1 MSSRFAFEVVAR
13 DERSDARLGRL
24 MTPHGVVETPA
35 FMPVGTYGTVKGL
48 RSEELEGLGT
58 QILLANAYHLWERP
72 GAERIRGLGGLHRFM
87 GWSGPI
93 LTDSGGYQVMSLADR
108 RKIDEDGVTFR
119 SPLDGQYRRLTP
131 ELVVD
136 IQADLGVDI
145 AMVLDECVASPADR
159 EVAERAVERSQ
170 RWAERSRPRADRLAG
185 GLFGIVQGS
194 VYPELRA
201 AHARRLVELDFDGY
215 AIGGL
220 SVGEDKESTWSA
232 LEAAA
237 SELPH
242 DCPRYV
248 MGMGMPEDL
257 IEGVRRGVDLFDCVI
272 PTRHARN
279 GVAFTSQ
286 GEVTVKHARHA
297 DDPGPLDPA
306 CPCPTCTR
314 YSRAYL
320 RHLKKRGE
328 MLAGVLLTLHNL
340 WYYLDTLRRVRQHLR
355 AGASAEIQAP

>member
-1 MSSRFAFEVVAR
+1 MLKFEVVAR
-13 DERSDARLGRL
+13 DPESSARLGRL
-24 MTPHGVVETPA
+24 HTPHGIVETPA

-48 RSEELEGLGT
+48 QPEDLERIGA
-58 QILLANAYHLWERP
+58 QIVLSNAYHLWERP
-72 GAERIRGLGGLHRFM
+72 GSERIRDLGGLHRFM
-87 GWSGPI
+87 GWPGPI

-108 RKIDEDGVTFR
+108 RKIDDDGVTFR

-131 ELVVD
+131 EVVIQ

-159 EVAERAVERSQ
+159 AVAERAVARSQ
-170 RWAERSRPRADRLAG
+170 RWARRSRPLADRLPG

-194 VYPELRA
+194 VFPELRA
-201 AHARRLVELDFDGY
+201 THARELVELDFHGY

-220 SVGEDKESTWSA
+220 SVGEDKPATWTA
-232 LEAAA
+232 LEAAVA
-237 SELPH
+237 ELP
-242 DCPRYV
+242 DSRPRYV
-248 MGMGMPEDL
+248 MGMGLPSDL
-257 IEGVRRGVDLFDCVI
+257 LEGVRRGVDLFDCVI

-286 GEVTVKHARHA
+286 GIVTVRHAVHA
-297 DDPGPLDPA
+297 DDSGPLDPA
-306 CPCPTCTR
+306 CPCPTCSR

-320 RHLKKRGE
+320 RHLKVRGE

-340 WYYLDTLRRVRQHLR
+340 WHYLDTLRRVRQHLR
-355 AGASAEIQAP
+355 SGAAAES